1 MGRTTRKLVII
12 ALPPCDEW
20 PELAKLQEQGHKI
33 ITGLSVTDLIQPTL
47 DVAWKILVE
56 ADLVIGAN
64 AWYMDHQHRGYL
76 KEAIKA
82 SRLKRYGKPKI
93 KKKGG
98 KKDEALIEDDSV
110 YTGSSPAGSTDPDIV
125 SEE

>member
-1 MGRTTRKLVII
+1 MGKTTRKLVIV

-20 PELAKLQEQGHKI
+20 PELAKLAEQGHTI
-33 ITGLSVTDLIQPTL
+33 LRPLAEGACNEEDAHAFVYDL
-47 DVAWKILVE
+47 AN

-64 AWYMDHQHRGYL
+64 AWYMDHQHRKYL
-76 KEAIKA
+76 TEAIKA

-98 KKDEALIEDDSV
+98 KKDEALIESDSV
-110 YTGSSPAGSTDPDIV
+110 YTGSSPNVSTDPNLV